1 MYIVQGVGAD
11 HVVRFAEM
19 LSCAICSAEAA
30 DIAPGVFAK
39 ARKLSLAVGTAAG
52 AFGSLV
58 GVGGGVLIAPVIVN
72 TCP

>member
-1 MYIVQGVGAD
+1 MGLLTFNYCL
-11 HVVRFAEM
+11 
-19 LSCAICSAEAA
+19 LSCAEAA
-30 DIAPGVFAK
+30 DVAPAVLAK

-72 TCP
+72 ACP